1 MKAAIRDHRR
11 KEAIARRQQ
20 LLDGEPGSLV
30 TTAERQQMWDRI
42 WGMFKNVPR
51 MAGREKERRAEEILR
66 NGITQL
72 EAQRVEEQRL
82 VKPVDGGLI
91 VSGQRLIMTPDE
103 ARQQMTAQR

>member
-1 MKAAIRDHRR
+1 MKAALRDKCRQ
-11 KEAIARRQQ
+11 EAVARRQQ
-20 LLDGEPGSLV
+20 LLEGEPSSLV
-30 TTAERQQMWDRI
+30 TAAERQQMWDRI
-42 WGMFKNVPR
+42 WAMFKNVPR

-72 EAQRVEEQRL
+72 QAQRVEEKRL

-103 ARQQMTAQR
+103 ARQMAAQR